1 MKYSESKSFLAINRH
16 ISKKALPDRNDPA
29 GLDSFL
35 GLDLHPAGQGEG
47 DPVLGVDRHS
57 VYQRGPLACIE
68 FGVELRQD
76 LDGFDEPLQL
86 PAPDH
91 DLVDP
96 VRHLIT
102 PAFGFFVPADQ
113 CVVALVVLGL
123 VLGHPCILGNQVVD
137 RFGVDAQLLVQ
148 NPSLLLQRRCRPAGP

>member
-76 LDGFDEPLQL
+76 LDGFDQRQLNRVSIFGAFPL
-86 PAPDH
+86 
-91 DLVDP
+91 
-96 VRHLIT
+96 R
-102 PAFGFFVPADQ
+102 AFMIQSFWLTGIYGD
-113 CVVALVVLGL
+113 VVQ
-123 VLGHPCILGNQVVD
+123 CILLI
-137 RFGVDAQLLVQ
+137 RQL
-148 NPSLLLQRRCRPAGP
+148 NNRKSLAET

>member
-1 MKYSESKSFLAINRH
+1 MYRH
-16 ISKKALPDRNDPA
+16 AVHQPRPQALVEP
-29 GLDSFL
+29 
-35 GLDLHPAGQGEG
+35 G
-47 DPVLGVDRHS
+47 DEFRQVLNA
-57 VYQRGPLACIE
+57 L
-68 FGVELRQD
+68 
-76 LDGFDEPLQL
+76 DEPLQL

-96 VRHLIT
+96 IRHLIT

-113 CVVALVVLGL
+113 CVVVLVVLGL

-137 RFGVDAQLLVQ
+137 RFGVDAQLLIQ